1 MPLGSQTARPDFA
14 VANHSTDAPEGRG
27 SNMVARDKPEPAPR
41 PSLDLAEETDR
52 SVFDA
57 AWERERTEAKAR
69 QREVRRT
76 AFKAERTQEHAQ
88 APSLAFNRRATRQAS

>member
-14 VANHSTDAPEGRG
+14 SANHSAEKTEGRE
-27 SNMVARDKPEPAPR
+27 SSMVTRDKPEPAPR

-57 AWERERTEAKAR
+57 AWERERDNAKAR
-69 QREVRRT
+69 QREVRRAT
-76 AFKAERTQEHAQ
+76 FKAERTQEHAQ
-88 APSLAFNRRATRQAS
+88 ASSLAFNRRAARQSS